1 MLTNRGF
8 IRVYI
13 HRSANASKVLPSTR
27 WTDESDWNKFRE
39 NGISKQTIHSK
50 APRIEEPKSKYLSR
64 VAMSLDRFRF
74 ARQSARLEHGS
85 VSNAA
90 TDSYLESNTLR
101 QNVARIAWRAVNL
114 VRTLLPA
121 GAVPVVPQLG
131 AISWPEI

>member
-1 MLTNRGF
+1 M
-8 IRVYI
+8 
-13 HRSANASKVLPSTR
+13 
-27 WTDESDWNKFRE
+27 
-39 NGISKQTIHSK
+39 
-50 APRIEEPKSKYLSR
+50 
-64 VAMSLDRFRF
+64 
-74 ARQSARLEHGS
+74 
-85 VSNAA
+85 SNAA

>member
-1 MLTNRGF
+1 MQAKYYLQLDEPMNQIETNSERMES
-8 IRVYI
+8 RNK
-13 HRSANASKVLPSTR
+13 RSIARLSS
-27 WTDESDWNKFRE
+27 
-39 NGISKQTIHSK
+39 
-50 APRIEEPKSKYLSR
+50 IEEPKSKYLSR

-74 ARQSARLEHGS
+74 ARQSARSEHGS